1 MDFKDKPESF
11 EHHRNGLDQ
20 RIKGFYKTIK
30 SRIIVAVV
38 VQRIRCG
45 SMFTFDYAAYL
56 FLASVIALLG
66 LLMDSS
72 VVIVASM
79 LVSPVM
85 GPILAI
91 IFGCIVADAN
101 LRNKG
106 IRNGFISILICVGI
120 GFFFGFILIL
130 VEKSLDQSLY
140 HNSSNTLISKE
151 MLQRG
156 SLHDIILNACI
167 AMASG
172 AAVAFSVLG
181 ENTSSMIGV
190 AISASLLPPAVN
202 AGYLCCVLVMHR
214 NYPNEYKNIIFKGIN
229 IYSLLISHL
238 CMRVA

>member
-1 MDFKDKPESF
+1 MFNCYITRYPSNGLHPDDISDPVERHK
-11 EHHRNGLDQ
+11 NGLDQ
-20 RIKGFYKTIK
+20 RIRGFYKTIK

-56 FLASVIALLG
+56 FLASFIALLG

-91 IFGCIVADAN
+91 IFGCIVADTN

-106 IRNGFISILICVGI
+106 IKNAFISILICTGI
-120 GFFFGFILIL
+120 GFLFGFILIL
-130 VEKSLDQSLY
+130 LERILY
-140 HNSSNTLISKE
+140 DLLYDPSYRFITEE
-151 MLQRG
+151 MVQRG
-156 SLHDIILNACI
+156 SLDDIFLNACI

-172 AAVAFSVLG
+172 AAAAFSVLG

-202 AGYLCCVLVMHR
+202 AGFLCSVIVMYQ
-214 NYPNEYKNIIFKGIN
+214 NEEYKAIIMKGNIF
-229 IYSLLISHL
+229 
-238 CMRVA
+238 

>member
-1 MDFKDKPESF
+1 MRHK
-11 EHHRNGLDQ
+11 NGLEE

-56 FLASVIALLG
+56 FLASFIALLG

-91 IFGCIVADAN
+91 IFGCIVADTN

-106 IRNGFISILICVGI
+106 IKNAFISILVCTTYV
-120 GFFFGFILIL
+120 
-130 VEKSLDQSLY
+130 STMTD
-140 HNSSNTLISKE
+140 SNLMIIDYWWDRYFTKKE
-151 MLQRG
+151 FTYQ
-156 SLHDIILNACI
+156 
-167 AMASG
+167 
-172 AAVAFSVLG
+172 V
-181 ENTSSMIGV
+181 
-190 AISASLLPPAVN
+190 
-202 AGYLCCVLVMHR
+202 
-214 NYPNEYKNIIFKGIN
+214 
-229 IYSLLISHL
+229 
-238 CMRVA
+238 